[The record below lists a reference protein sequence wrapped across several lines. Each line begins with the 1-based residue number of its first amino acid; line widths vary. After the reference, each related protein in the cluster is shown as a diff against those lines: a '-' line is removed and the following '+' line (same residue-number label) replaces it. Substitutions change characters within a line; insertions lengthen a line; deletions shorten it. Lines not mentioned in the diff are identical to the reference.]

1 MARVLETIT
10 KYRLAHRWTE
20 YELSVRSGLP
30 QSTISSWYRKEM
42 TPSISSLEKICAAF
56 DLTLAQFFAEEE
68 EFSVLTPDQT
78 QLLEQ
83 WMTLSAEEKHLLL
96 QLISQGNWSSSSAPM
111 EPFQSATIISIYH
124 NIDPACQKLQRG

>member
-1 MARVLETIT
+1 MAHVLETIT

-42 TPSISSLEKICAAF
+42 TPSISSLERICAAF
-56 DLTLAQFFAEEE
+56 DLTLAHFFAEEE

-83 WMTLSAEEKHLLL
+83 WMTLSAEEKQLLL
-96 QLISQGNWSSSSAPM
+96 QLISHM
-111 EPFQSATIISIYH
+111 
-124 NIDPACQKLQRG
+124 K

>member
-78 QLLEQ
+78 TASRAVDDALGRGKTPFITAHQPYEIKIAAGQVCAASWLH
-83 WMTLSAEEKHLLL
+83 HLF
-96 QLISQGNWSSSSAPM
+96 NPM
-111 EPFQSATIISIYH
+111 RS
-124 NIDPACQKLQRG
+124 

>member
-68 EFSVLTPDQT
+68 IFRADTGSDTASRAVDDALGRGKTPFITAHQPYEIKIAAG
-78 QLLEQ
+78 QVCAASWLH
-83 WMTLSAEEKHLLL
+83 HLF
-96 QLISQGNWSSSSAPM
+96 NPM
-111 EPFQSATIISIYH
+111 RS
-124 NIDPACQKLQRG
+124 

>member
-68 EFSVLTPDQT
+68 EFSVLT

-96 QLISQGNWSSSSAPM
+96 QLISHM
-111 EPFQSATIISIYH
+111 
-124 NIDPACQKLQRG
+124 K

>member
-10 KYRLAHRWTE
+10 KYRLAHGWTE

-42 TPSISSLEKICAAF
+42 TPSIASLEKICAAF

-68 EFSVLTPDQT
+68 TFSVLTPDQT

-83 WMTLSAEEKHLLL
+83 WMTLSAEEKQLLL
-96 QLISQGNWSSSSAPM
+96 QLISHM
-111 EPFQSATIISIYH
+111 
-124 NIDPACQKLQRG
+124 K

>member
-1 MARVLETIT
+1 M
-10 KYRLAHRWTE
+10 
-20 YELSVRSGLP
+20 SSPSGQACRNLQFP
-30 QSTISSWYRKEM
+30 LGIVKEM

-96 QLISQGNWSSSSAPM
+96 QLISHM
-111 EPFQSATIISIYH
+111 
-124 NIDPACQKLQRG
+124 K

>member
-1 MARVLETIT
+1 M
-10 KYRLAHRWTE
+10 
-20 YELSVRSGLP
+20 SSPSGQACRNLQFP
-30 QSTISSWYRKEM
+30 LGWYRKEM

-96 QLISQGNWSSSSAPM
+96 QLISHM
-111 EPFQSATIISIYH
+111 
-124 NIDPACQKLQRG
+124 K

>member
-83 WMTLSAEEKHLLL
+83 WMNALGRGKTPFITAHQPYEIKIAAGQVCAASWLHHLF
-96 QLISQGNWSSSSAPM
+96 NPM
-111 EPFQSATIISIYH
+111 RS
-124 NIDPACQKLQRG
+124 

>member
-56 DLTLAQFFAEEE
+56 DLTLAQFFRGRRGIFRADTG
-68 EFSVLTPDQT
+68 SDTASRAVDDALGRGKTPFITAHQPYEIKIAAG
-78 QLLEQ
+78 QVCAASWLH
-83 WMTLSAEEKHLLL
+83 HLF
-96 QLISQGNWSSSSAPM
+96 NPM
-111 EPFQSATIISIYH
+111 RS
-124 NIDPACQKLQRG
+124 

>member
-83 WMTLSAEEKHLLL
+83 WMTLSAEEKHLLITAHQPYEIKIAAGQVCAASWL
-96 QLISQGNWSSSSAPM
+96 HHLFNPM
-111 EPFQSATIISIYH
+111 RS
-124 NIDPACQKLQRG
+124 

>member
-78 QLLEQ
+78 QLLGAVDDALGRGKTPFITAHQPYEIKIAAGQ
-83 WMTLSAEEKHLLL
+83 VCAASWLHHLF
-96 QLISQGNWSSSSAPM
+96 NPM
-111 EPFQSATIISIYH
+111 RS
-124 NIDPACQKLQRG
+124 

>member
-30 QSTISSWYRKEM
+30 QSTISPWYRKEM

-96 QLISQGNWSSSSAPM
+96 QLISHM
-111 EPFQSATIISIYH
+111 
-124 NIDPACQKLQRG
+124 K